1 MTKIV
6 GISGKKQSG
15 KTTTGNFLFGCSM
28 LSLDLVEYANIDE
41 CGRLIVPYEDS
52 NGKNKPCVF
61 PVDSLHP
68 NMVDYMRSNIWH
80 KIKIYNFADNLKHMC
95 INILG
100 LKEEQCYGTEDEK
113 NSLTN
118 IKWSDCPIET
128 DRNDRMTAREVMQFV
143 GTDVFRK
150 MYPNVWVDSTIK
162 KIKSDNPE
170 LAVVVD
176 CRFPNEVS
184 GIKGAG
190 GHVIRLERN
199 IFGEEDQH
207 PSEIAL
213 DNFKGFDAYI
223 DNQNMSVGEQNE
235 ALYNILAEWE
245 IINYSAVAKFGNP

>member
-15 KTTTGNFLFGCSM
+15 KTTAGNFLFGCAM
-28 LSLDLVEYANIDE
+28 LSLDLVEYAYIDDY
-41 CGRLIVPYEDS
+41 GRLIVPYEDS
-52 NGKNKPCVF
+52 DGQNKPCVF

-68 NMVDYMRSNIWH
+68 NMISYMSSNIWH

-100 LKEEQCYGTEDEK
+100 LKEEQCYGTEDDK

-118 IKWSDCPIET
+118 IKWSDCYT
-128 DRNDRMTAREVMQFV
+128 QKDKTGFMTAREAMQYV

-162 KIKSDNPE
+162 RIKKDSPE

-190 GHVIRLERN
+190 GCVIRLNRN
-199 IFGEEDQH
+199 IFGGKDQH
-207 PSEIAL
+207 ASETAL

-223 DNQNMSVGEQNE
+223 DNTDMSVSQQSEE
-235 ALYNILAEWE
+235 LYNVLSEWQM
-245 IINYSAVAKFGNP
+245 INYSAVAKFGNP